1 MSHRLRRWKGMAA
14 SAVMPGQRPVS
25 DADAEE
31 IRAAKAAVEKAQ
43 LDLERKVTKAL
54 KHGASVRSVA
64 ALGFATNTVLKY
76 GHSHGWP
83 TPAER
88 AKFNESRWDRYR
100 DSKD

>member
-14 SAVMPGQRPVS
+14 SAVMPDQRPVS
-25 DADAEE
+25 DDDAAL
-31 IRAAKAAVEKAQ
+31 IAAAKKAVEKAQ
-43 LDLERKVTKAL
+43 RDLELAVTRAL
-54 KHGASVRSVA
+54 KNGASTRSIA

-83 TPAER
+83 TAAER